1 MYSVK
6 NKTWQYLLMFSLIII
21 IFLWLFQGL
30 FFNEYYKYAK
40 RLAVSTV
47 QNNLIKHQN
56 DKDFNKR
63 IDNLAF
69 DNGVCIEIIDK
80 KLNTIYKSKYVGK
93 GCFLANDDKNSN
105 FKLDFISSKETSN
118 SKVVTNPEFNNST
131 ILTAKK
137 MNNNKYIFV
146 NSSLEPIDSTAKIIR
161 DQLIIITIILIIL
174 SFIVSYIVAR
184 HLTKPLV
191 EINNESKKLAKGDFN
206 NKISVKTDIS
216 EINELTNTLNYTRL
230 ELAKTDELRRDLL
243 SNVSHDMKT
252 PLTMIKA
259 YTEMMNDL
267 HKDNYNKRIEDGNII
282 IEEVDR
288 LTLLVN
294 DILDLSKMQSNIS
307 ELKIEEFDLIE
318 IINKIIKN
326 YSILVQNNNYK
337 FIFNHDDKKL
347 LIKADKKKIEQVLY
361 NLITNAI
368 NYVGDDKKIII
379 EVINNEDI
387 LINVTD
393 HGKGISKDDI
403 PYIWDKYYKSKKK
416 YKRNKI
422 GSGLGLSI
430 VKSILEEHNYEYG
443 VKSELNKGSTFWFKI
458 KK

>member
-1 MYSVK
+1 M
-6 NKTWQYLLMFSLIII
+6 
-21 IFLWLFQGL
+21 
-30 FFNEYYKYAK
+30 
-40 RLAVSTV
+40 
-47 QNNLIKHQN
+47 
-56 DKDFNKR
+56 
-63 IDNLAF
+63 
-69 DNGVCIEIIDK
+69 
-80 KLNTIYKSKYVGK
+80 
-93 GCFLANDDKNSN
+93 
-105 FKLDFISSKETSN
+105 
-118 SKVVTNPEFNNST
+118 
-131 ILTAKK
+131 
-137 MNNNKYIFV
+137 
-146 NSSLEPIDSTAKIIR
+146 
-161 DQLIIITIILIIL
+161 IIITITLIIL

-184 HLTKPLV
+184 NLTRPLV
-191 EINNESKKLAKGDFN
+191 EINNESKNLAKGDFEKEIN
-206 NKISVKTDIS
+206 VKTDIS

-307 ELKIEEFDLIE
+307 ELNIEEFDLIE
-318 IINKIIKN
+318 LINNIIKK
-326 YSILVQNNNYK
+326 YSILVQNDNYN
-337 FIFNHDDKKL
+337 FIFNHEDNKL
-347 LIKADKKKIEQVLY
+347 IVKADKKKLEQVLY

-368 NYVGDDKKIII
+368 NYVGSDKEIII
-379 EVINNEDI
+379 EVINEDDI

-393 HGKGISKDDI
+393 HGKGISKEDI

-430 VKSILEEHNYEYG
+430 VKSILIEHNWEYG
-443 VKSELNKGSTFWFKI
+443 VKSVINKGSTFWFKI